1 MFNIDKFAY
10 ASALKDK
17 APMEKLLCS
26 LLTMGVCLWA
36 SSIPISLIVV
46 FIMSWI
52 TLRIGRTPFHVL
64 LKLML
69 IPAAFLIIG
78 VIAIALGISDEQSA
92 FILSFSIG
100 GGYAGITKSGAA
112 TASGLFFR
120 AMGAV
125 SCLYYL
131 VLSTP
136 VVYIMSALRRL
147 GCPKLLIELMGLIY
161 RCIFVFLETAEA
173 MITAQ
178 DSRLGY
184 RNLRTGLDSLGSLG
198 STLFVRSYRHADALY
213 TALESRGYDGELRLL
228 EEDFQSSLKE
238 YLMPLLLNLLLI
250 AATLYIRK
258 YTGGLL

>member
-17 APMEKLLCS
+17 APMEKLFFS
-26 LLTMGVCLWA
+26 LVTMGVCLWA

-46 FIMSWI
+46 FIMSWV
-52 TLRIGRTPFHVL
+52 TLRIGRTPFTVL
-64 LKLML
+64 VKLML

-78 VIAIALGISDEQSA
+78 VLAIALGISGEQSA
-92 FILSFSIG
+92 FILGFPIG
-100 GGYAGITKSGAA
+100 GKHVGITKAGAA
-112 TASGLFFR
+112 AATGLFFR

-131 VLSTP
+131 ALSTP
-136 VVYIMSALRRL
+136 MIYIMSTLRRL
-147 GCPKLLIELMGLIY
+147 GCPKLFIELMGLIY
-161 RCIFVFLETAEA
+161 RCIFVFLEMAET

-184 RNLRTGLDSLGSLG
+184 RNFKIGLKSLGILG
-198 STLFVRSYRHADALY
+198 STLFIRSYRHADALY
-213 TALESRGYDGELRLL
+213 TALESRGYDGELKVL
-228 EEDFQSSLKE
+228 EEDFQTSLKG
-238 YLMPLLLNLLLI
+238 YFMPLLLNLLLI
-250 AATLYIRK
+250 AAALNIRK